1 MSSRVPGSSDWRS
14 TIRRERLVASVC
26 PRPPLESA
34 RDAPGE
40 EFDRLASPVKFV
52 LKLLEF
58 WDLKADDS
66 VGLLGFDPMDADHVA
81 AVLGGTGR
89 FRGRDVGDRI
99 SHLFWIRKTLWS
111 LFRDIETE
119 NQWLREPHS
128 MLDERSPLS
137 LLVSGSMED
146 LLLAREYVEAAAGR

>member
-1 MSSRVPGSSDWRS
+1 MATMQHRS
-14 TIRRERLVASVC
+14 
-26 PRPPLESA
+26 
-34 RDAPGE
+34 PGE
-40 EFDRLASPVKFV
+40 DATAGGAPREKSDRLAGPPVQFA
-52 LKLLEF
+52 LKLVELWRLET
-58 WDLKADDS
+58 DAA
-66 VGLLGFDPMDADHVA
+66 VGLLGFDPMDADYA
-81 AVLGGTGR
+81 AAALGGPEQ
-89 FRGRDVGDRI
+89 FRARDIRDRI

-119 NQWLREPHS
+119 NQWLREPHA